1 MIIRYSVFIMVNV
14 LMVWLS
20 KKVVLNEVGKWF
32 LICIFVFGMVINVYE
47 IFKYCF
53 CWYDI
58 YFIDNVWNKEL

>member
-32 LICIFVFGMVINVYE
+32 LICIFVFGMIINVYE
-47 IFKYCF
+47 IFK
-53 CWYDI
+53 
-58 YFIDNVWNKEL
+58 